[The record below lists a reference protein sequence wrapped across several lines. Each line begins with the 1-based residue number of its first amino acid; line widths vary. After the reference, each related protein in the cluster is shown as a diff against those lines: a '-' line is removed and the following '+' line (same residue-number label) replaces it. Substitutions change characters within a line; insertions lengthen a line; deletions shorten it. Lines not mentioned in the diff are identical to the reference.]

1 MRTRLIASCL
11 RLALLTPLGLS
22 AQTPATPAPAPADD
36 AAKLAQTQQQSTELR
51 TENADLQQRIEA
63 LERDNVTLT
72 ERAKEIEAKLAE
84 VRAQLEATAPA
95 EPAQDD

>member
-1 MRTRLIASCL
+1 M
-11 RLALLTPLGLS
+11 TPLGLS

-51 TENADLQQRIEA
+51 SENADLQQRIEA